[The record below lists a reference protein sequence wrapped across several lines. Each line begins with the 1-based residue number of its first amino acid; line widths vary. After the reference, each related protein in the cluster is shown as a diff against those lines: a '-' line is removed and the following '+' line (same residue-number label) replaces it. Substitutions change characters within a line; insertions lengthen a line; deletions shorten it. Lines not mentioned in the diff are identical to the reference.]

1 MKREADK
8 CKLHLK
14 IFQSAWAWLLPGIR
28 ARNSWDDVVK
38 NKSWIAG
45 MWGDKV
51 QKHIKLPNHSVAW
64 LQFTTSTKLRV
75 HVMWKRWFV
84 FFWRTLVFQQLPFGF
99 DEKVV
104 AVQCYVFGV
113 ERMSS
118 YIVRK
123 IGNVNEI
130 PFYSDILSVYT
141 VVDVWVNICDDEVIR
156 WWKQVRN
163 CHVGSISRQ

>member
-1 MKREADK
+1 M
-8 CKLHLK
+8 
-14 IFQSAWAWLLPGIR
+14 
-28 ARNSWDDVVK
+28 
-38 NKSWIAG
+38 
-45 MWGDKV
+45 
-51 QKHIKLPNHSVAW
+51 
-64 LQFTTSTKLRV
+64 
-75 HVMWKRWFV
+75 
-84 FFWRTLVFQQLPFGF
+84 VFQQLPFGF

-156 WWKQVRN
+156 
-163 CHVGSISRQ
+163 